1 MLHIKCI
8 NCEVMCPE
16 DNIVNKFDSSYCPS
30 CALDRLYNEGWCLD
44 RIRQAI
50 ELSESY
56 GNGGITMEN
65 EQKKVGAIWNRISK
79 AGDAYLFIDMD
90 GKEFVAFTNKSK
102 TEQKHPDLIMYESRP
117 RETEPEPVADPKSWK
132 ETWGKLSPAERY
144 RKLDKLME

>member
-1 MLHIKCI
+1 
-8 NCEVMCPE
+8 
-16 DNIVNKFDSSYCPS
+16 
-30 CALDRLYNEGWCLD
+30 
-44 RIRQAI
+44 
-50 ELSESY
+50 
-56 GNGGITMEN
+56 MEN

-102 TEQKHPDLIMYESRP
+102 TEQKHPDLIMYEPRP